1 MLDIYAQFKDQLNLL
16 IGAALTY
23 IGFIAQ
29 AKYTRRDSQRKTIL
43 EKTEKAYMLSQ
54 ALYEGHRREI
64 LNFEQNFRTES
75 AKYLAARKHPG
86 NESAELKMI
95 LQCYF
100 PTLEWFTKEINIDH
114 QPLKN
119 LFIGFDSAALH
130 DPKLT
135 LEEHAEKLKELNRH
149 LKSLGDTSNKL
160 KAALAAK
167 ARESVR

>member
-1 MLDIYAQFKDQLNLL
+1 MLEFYIQFKDQLNLL
-16 IGAALTY
+16 IGAGLTY

-64 LNFEQNFRTES
+64 LNFEQNFQSEP
-75 AKYLAARKHPG
+75 AKYLVARKHPG

-100 PTLEWFTKEINIDH
+100 PTLEWFTKNIDIDH
-114 QPLKN
+114 QPLKS
-119 LFIGFDSAALH
+119 LFIGFDSTALH

-135 LEEHAEKLKELNRH
+135 AVEHKEKLKVINEH
-149 LKSLGDTSNKL
+149 LKALGETSNKL
-160 KAALAAK
+160 KAALAVK
-167 ARESVR
+167 ARESIS